1 MAQLGVPSQHPLL
14 GCVLG
19 DTAVSPLALGGGSIT
34 VGVTQQSQPGAP
46 GLQVHPWSRQR
57 SSLQDAIMLIVD
69 G

>member
-46 GLQVHPWSRQR
+46 GLQR